1 MGASLQPVAGIGVA
15 DRQREEAERQRDHQ
29 NVQHGTILGKICLGK
44 ICPGKICLG
53 EICLGKICPGE
64 IWANIAPRPIIGLI
78 QDKPLN
84 AGSSVF
90 VPCT

>member
-1 MGASLQPVAGIGVA
+1 MGASLQPVAGIGVT

-44 ICPGKICLG
+44 ICLG
-53 EICLGKICPGE
+53 EICLGE
-64 IWANIAPRPIIGLI
+64 IWANIVPRPIIGLI